1 MPFSNPEEILSR
13 LPDRV
18 LRVLLHYLYGQCLPQ
33 SITVDALN
41 ACREAVGRVDGF
53 EKFLE
58 MSDLYRRNSALCQ
71 SKSLFAILP
80 SRGFNFDFSE
90 IINLVNE
97 LHGTVNAVIIEFGG
111 RPVHLKDP
119 KYKPSSAHR
128 GGDALGRKSTSFDPC
143 HQSHI
148 SS

>member
-1 MPFSNPEEILSR
+1 MAIADLTYELHEHVAVARRCKHSAPKHQQVS
-13 LPDRV
+13 DRV

-80 SRGFNFDFSE
+80 SRG
-90 IINLVNE
+90 VK
-97 LHGTVNAVIIEFGG
+97 EF
-111 RPVHLKDP
+111 P
-119 KYKPSSAHR
+119 
-128 GGDALGRKSTSFDPC
+128 
-143 HQSHI
+143 
-148 SS
+148 